1 MDHESQW
8 PPKVV
13 PLIFYLLVVVCTTLH
28 RIIFLIPP
36 PPSLSLLISRVALS
50 LTIRFVPIYAKNLPR
65 TKTKTY
71 LTLRFERILF
81 NDCPNLCQLIKE
93 EQDQS
98 LLQSYKLVLI
108 YHIGLWESITS
119 ILATNYLFITLGCG
133 VYYRYF
139 PHNISKGGSGLAP
152 PW

>member
-13 PLIFYLLVVVCTTLH
+13 PLIFYLLVVVWHHVTSDHL
-28 RIIFLIPP
+28 FDPL
-36 PPSLSLLISRVALS
+36 SLSLLISRVALS
-50 LTIRFVPIYAKNLPR
+50 LTICFVPIYAKNLPR

-81 NDCPNLCQLIKE
+81 NACPNLCQLIKE

-108 YHIGLWESITS
+108 YHIALWESITIIFLTIS
-119 ILATNYLFITLGCG
+119 RKEVLILLLLDKITT
-133 VYYRYF
+133 
-139 PHNISKGGSGLAP
+139 
-152 PW
+152 